1 MLIKFYISLFVL
13 SSLAFSELHA
23 QCTDPSPSG
32 DCDQDGIINGLDS
45 DADNDGILD
54 LYECQEL
61 IEESFQSSNGLSTTF
76 VFSPATTGVFIDL
89 YALDN
94 SFAISVNDVDLVI
107 DQFQFQANAS
117 TPSHSDMIFGSDGT
131 MHGQS
136 GNSNIWQINGEFGD
150 PIFRLK
156 ISIDGQILILGK
168 RFTDSTLEELIIR
181 PGDPQLNNVTWNT
194 ITSNTITINQE
205 IFGPTYIN
213 GQIFGLVCNNDFD
226 EDGIPDYLDLDSDN
240 DFCPD
245 AVEGDED
252 LTYNDLLDNNTI
264 NDIVDECGV
273 PMILAP
279 QGQGIGTSINS
290 NQLNGSC
297 LEIEI
302 ETVSPSCI
310 GNNDGYM
317 IIDIINGTN
326 NYLFELFPG
335 QLFQESNVFNML
347 SEGAYELII
356 SNPITGFDSTLYFVI
371 DPSIIECLSCET
383 SSMPFDCVDIING
396 SINVFPLGGIPQYSF
411 SINGGQFQNISLFD
425 NLNEGTYTFEVMD
438 NSGQTANCFGEV
450 ELVNLPNIEY
460 SELLCFG
467 DSIIVGDN
475 FYFNTGIYIDT
486 LESVAGCDSIVKLDI
501 QVLDLVELKQEIYL
515 CNGDSL
521 LVGSNNYTLAGNYID
536 ILQSISGCDSIVYT
550 DLKFYDNPEINQEI
564 YLCNGDAVQVG
575 GSVYSNPGIYVDTL
589 STSYGCDSIVYTDLK
604 FYDNPE
610 INQEVYLC
618 IGDAVQIGNSIYSNP
633 GIYVDTL
640 STLYGCDSIVY
651 TSLKF
656 HDNPEINQEVYL
668 CNGDTLYIGESL
680 YISPGVY
687 VDTLSSS
694 YGCDSIINTNLIL
707 LETEKVYESTK
718 ICEGDSITHNLG
730 IFFNPGTYTFLVEI
744 ENECNYEYTLHVEL
758 ESEEICRTKNCKTYI
773 PNIFSPNNDGI
784 NDIFQPFSEVVTF
797 EKLMIFDRWGNRIY
811 ETKERDPFWNG
822 KFQGN
827 ECIPGVYVY
836 MIEGVCK
843 NGDKIYYANDITII
857 K

>member
-1 MLIKFYISLFVL
+1 M
-13 SSLAFSELHA
+13 
-23 QCTDPSPSG
+23 
-32 DCDQDGIINGLDS
+32 
-45 DADNDGILD
+45 
-54 LYECQEL
+54 
-61 IEESFQSSNGLSTTF
+61 
-76 VFSPATTGVFIDL
+76 
-89 YALDN
+89 
-94 SFAISVNDVDLVI
+94 
-107 DQFQFQANAS
+107 
-117 TPSHSDMIFGSDGT
+117 
-131 MHGQS
+131 
-136 GNSNIWQINGEFGD
+136 
-150 PIFRLK
+150 
-156 ISIDGQILILGK
+156 
-168 RFTDSTLEELIIR
+168 
-181 PGDPQLNNVTWNT
+181 
-194 ITSNTITINQE
+194 
-205 IFGPTYIN
+205 
-213 GQIFGLVCNNDFD
+213 
-226 EDGIPDYLDLDSDN
+226 
-240 DFCPD
+240 
-245 AVEGDED
+245 
-252 LTYNDLLDNNTI
+252 
-264 NDIVDECGV
+264 
-273 PMILAP
+273 
-279 QGQGIGTSINS
+279 
-290 NQLNGSC
+290 

-335 QLFQESNVFNML
+335 QLFQESNVFDML

-396 SINVFPLGGIPQYSF
+396 SINVIPLGGIPQYSF

-467 DSIIVGDN
+467 DSITVGDN

-486 LESVAGCDSIVKLDI
+486 LESVAGCDSIVKLDV
-501 QVLDLVELKQEIYL
+501 QVLDLVELTQEIYL
-515 CNGDSL
+515 CNDDSL

-575 GSVYSNPGIYVDTL
+575 GSIYSNPGIYVDTL

-618 IGDAVQIGNSIYSNP
+618 IGDAVQIGGSIYSNP

-656 HDNPEINQEVYL
+656 YDNPEINQEVYL

-680 YISPGVY
+680 YIFPGIY
-687 VDTLSSS
+687 VDTLSTS
-694 YGCDSIINTNLIL
+694 YGCDSLINTNLIL
-707 LETEKVYESTK
+707 LETEKVYESYK

-730 IFFNPGTYTFLVEI
+730 IFSNPGTYTFLVEI
-744 ENECNYEYTLHVEL
+744 ENECNYEYTLHIEL

-773 PNIFSPNNDGI
+773 PNIFSPNDDGI

>member
-1 MLIKFYISLFVL
+1 
-13 SSLAFSELHA
+13 
-23 QCTDPSPSG
+23 
-32 DCDQDGIINGLDS
+32 
-45 DADNDGILD
+45 
-54 LYECQEL
+54 
-61 IEESFQSSNGLSTTF
+61 
-76 VFSPATTGVFIDL
+76 
-89 YALDN
+89 
-94 SFAISVNDVDLVI
+94 
-107 DQFQFQANAS
+107 
-117 TPSHSDMIFGSDGT
+117 
-131 MHGQS
+131 
-136 GNSNIWQINGEFGD
+136 
-150 PIFRLK
+150 
-156 ISIDGQILILGK
+156 
-168 RFTDSTLEELIIR
+168 
-181 PGDPQLNNVTWNT
+181 
-194 ITSNTITINQE
+194 
-205 IFGPTYIN
+205 
-213 GQIFGLVCNNDFD
+213 
-226 EDGIPDYLDLDSDN
+226 
-240 DFCPD
+240 
-245 AVEGDED
+245 
-252 LTYNDLLDNNTI
+252 
-264 NDIVDECGV
+264 
-273 PMILAP
+273 
-279 QGQGIGTSINS
+279 
-290 NQLNGSC
+290 
-297 LEIEI
+297 
-302 ETVSPSCI
+302 
-310 GNNDGYM
+310 
-317 IIDIINGTN
+317 
-326 NYLFELFPG
+326 
-335 QLFQESNVFNML
+335 
-347 SEGAYELII
+347 
-356 SNPITGFDSTLYFVI
+356 
-371 DPSIIECLSCET
+371 
-383 SSMPFDCVDIING
+383 MPFDCVDIING
-396 SINVFPLGGIPQYSF
+396 SINVIPLGGIPQYSF

-450 ELVNLPNIEY
+450 KLVNLPNIEY

-467 DSIIVGDN
+467 DSITVGDN

-486 LESVAGCDSIVKLDI
+486 LESVAGCDSIVKLDV
-501 QVLDLVELKQEIYL
+501 QVLDLVELTQEIYL
-515 CNGDSL
+515 CNDDSL

-575 GSVYSNPGIYVDTL
+575 GSIYSNPGIYVDTL

-618 IGDAVQIGNSIYSNP
+618 IGDAVQIGGSIYSNP

-656 HDNPEINQEVYL
+656 YDNPEINQEVYL

-680 YISPGVY
+680 YIFPGIY
-687 VDTLSSS
+687 VDTLSTS
-694 YGCDSIINTNLIL
+694 YGCDSLINTNLIL
-707 LETEKVYESTK
+707 LETEKVYESYK

-744 ENECNYEYTLHVEL
+744 ENECNYEYTLHIEL

-773 PNIFSPNNDGI
+773 PNIFSPNDDGI

-827 ECIPGVYVY
+827 DCIPGVYVY

-843 NGDKIYYANDITII
+843 NGYKINYANDITII